1 MVYFTTDGALSSSQK
16 NIPEKW
22 NLICA
27 AEK

>member
-22 NLICA
+22 NPFCD